1 MCYLGGIW
9 LVMDKITDELE
20 RFIEGSSYSLHN
32 ILSQHFPKETEEN
45 HKKKTV
51 RITSNSAKI

>member
-1 MCYLGGIW
+1 M
-9 LVMDKITDELE
+9 MDKITDELE